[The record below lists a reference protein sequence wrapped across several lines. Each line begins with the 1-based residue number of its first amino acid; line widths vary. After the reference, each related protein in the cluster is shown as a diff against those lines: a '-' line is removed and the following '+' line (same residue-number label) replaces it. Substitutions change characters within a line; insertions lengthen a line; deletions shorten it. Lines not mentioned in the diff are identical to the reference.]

1 MARWWYALFGLP
13 LLAIMIFVFW
23 RPIQVLPRIALSP
36 GFALR
41 DQNGARLTNEDLRGH
56 LVLYNFTYTG
66 CEAPCPQTS
75 LVMQALQARLAQLD
89 LQGLP
94 VNLVTISF
102 DPTRDTPAQL
112 RTYAQR
118 FAAQPDIWHFVSGP
132 ATQLKNVIGGGFGVY
147 YQPNPSADFTFE
159 PMFVLVDGTG
169 IVRAR
174 YRTATPELAIIE
186 RDLSLIAS
194 EARNSTGAAR
204 FAYEAAH
211 LFLCYPA

>member
-1 MARWWYALFGLP
+1 
-13 LLAIMIFVFW
+13 MIFVFW

-147 YQPNPSADFTFE
+147 YQPNASADFTFE